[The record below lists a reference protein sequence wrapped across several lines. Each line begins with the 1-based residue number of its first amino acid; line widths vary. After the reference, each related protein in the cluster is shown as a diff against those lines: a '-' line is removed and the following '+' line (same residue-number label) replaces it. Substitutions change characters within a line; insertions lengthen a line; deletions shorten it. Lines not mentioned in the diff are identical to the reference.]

1 MKYAPFA
8 PLNRDLSRLVLG
20 TMVFNPEAPEVADAL
35 LDAWREAGGNVIDT
49 AHIYNG
55 GHSERILGRWLE
67 SRNGRNGRNE
77 LVILT
82 KGAHH
87 NADRRRVTP
96 EDITCDLRDSLARLR
111 TDYIDLYLLHRDDP
125 DVPVEEIVDALNEH
139 HQAGRIRA
147 FGGSN
152 WTTARLDAAN
162 AYAARE
168 GLVGF
173 TASSVHLSL
182 ALPQGEVWP
191 GCLDA
196 RSEADLTWYRD
207 RQMPLFAWSSQARGF
222 FSGAFTPETIGE
234 SELMQRV
241 YDHPDNWERLRRAE
255 QLGRERG
262 VSAIQVALA
271 WVLYQPFP
279 VFPIIGPAT
288 VAELRSS
295 LDALDLELT
304 AEELSWLDLREGT
317 AAP

>member
-20 TMVFNPEAPEVADAL
+20 SMVFNPEAPELADTL
-35 LDAWREAGGNVIDT
+35 LDAWFEAGGNIVDT
-49 AHIYNG
+49 AHVYHG

-67 SRNGRNGRNE
+67 ARNLRSE
-77 LVILT
+77 VVILT

-96 EDITCDLRDSLARLR
+96 EDILCDLRDSLARLR
-111 TDYIDLYLLHRDDP
+111 TDTIDLYLLHRDDP
-125 DVPVEEIVDALNEH
+125 DVPVEEIVDALNEQY
-139 HQAGRIRA
+139 QAGRIRA

-152 WTTARLDAAN
+152 WSTARLDAAN

-182 ALPQGEVWP
+182 AQPGGEIWP

-196 RSEADLTWYRD
+196 RSEADRTWYRD
-207 RQMPLFAWSSQARGF
+207 RQLPLFAWSSQARGF
-222 FSGAFTPETIGE
+222 FSGTFTPENIAE
-234 SELMQRV
+234 NELMQRV
-241 YDHPDNWERLRRAE
+241 YGRPGNWERLRRAGE
-255 QLGRERG
+255 LGRERG
-262 VSAIQVALA
+262 FSAIQVALA
-271 WVLYQPFP
+271 WVLHQPFP

-288 VAELRSS
+288 VDELSSS
-295 LDALDLELT
+295 LRALEL
-304 AEELSWLDLREGT
+304 ELSPDELAWLDL
-317 AAP
+317 A